1 MRVDGFMKHNWL
13 KADSMW
19 LLWTGQ
25 WSVQYAKF
33 TLELVYAH
41 QPYAQPNGSQAG
53 EGIRVPNSFRQQSQS
68 LIKLMHFSCHPL
80 EDFLLFFVQCAAYS
94 DILFVFIERKG
105 RIFIPNRRLDASGCQ
120 WGRFPSRSCCIVCL
134 RQISAG
140 LLGTLYQPDAEL
152 LMHWPCVFVKYL
164 WY

>member
-1 MRVDGFMKHNWL
+1 MKHNWL

-41 QPYAQPNGSQAG
+41 QPYAQPNGSQAA
-53 EGIRVPNSFRQQSQS
+53 EGIRVPNSFRQQSHS

-80 EDFLLFFVQCAAYS
+80 EDFLLFFVQCTAYS
-94 DILFVFIERKG
+94 DILLVFIERKG
-105 RIFIPNRRLDASGCQ
+105 IIFTSNSRPDASGC
-120 WGRFPSRSCCIVCL
+120 PPPPLSCCIVCL

-140 LLGTLYQPDAEL
+140 LLGILYQPDAEL
-152 LMHWPCVFVKYL
+152 LMHWLCIFVKYL

>member
-1 MRVDGFMKHNWL
+1 MKHNWL

-41 QPYAQPNGSQAG
+41 QPYAQPNGSQAA
-53 EGIRVPNSFRQQSQS
+53 EGIRVPNSFRQHSHS

-80 EDFLLFFVQCAAYS
+80 EDFLLFFVQCTAYS
-94 DILFVFIERKG
+94 DILLVFIERKG
-105 RIFIPNRRLDASGCQ
+105 IIFTSNSRLDASGCPLTTP
-120 WGRFPSRSCCIVCL
+120 FLLYSVFKAD
-134 RQISAG
+134 ISWVTWHLIPARRWIA
-140 LLGTLYQPDAEL
+140 DAL
-152 LMHWPCVFVKYL
+152 AMYIC
-164 WY
+164 